1 MKVYSWEDVQ
11 AGAAAG
17 GIVGLAS
24 KPGLESTG
32 VSAVTVGGFDGMHL
46 GHQALFD
53 AVFEWKEGRAASL
66 ACDGVLTGAVTFT
79 RSPGAFKSKD
89 YPGDLMTEKMKLKYF
104 EKRGFDFCVMIDFS
118 QDFSKIGGRNFLD
131 QLRKFCSAQF
141 LAAGSDF
148 RCGHNL
154 DTGVAELSDYST
166 RNGLELKVLDD
177 VTLDGKRVSSSLIRG
192 TVQDGDFAFARRLLG
207 CPYRLDCSSLEWR
220 TSSSDSSLSLIAN
233 GNTTQVLPKAGRHP
247 VSVVF
252 AGKKSSAFFYAEG
265 QFLRLEFPLEQK
277 DFSVVQEIEFL

>member
-11 AGAAAG
+11 AGATAG
-17 GIVGLAS
+17 GIF
-24 KPGLESTG
+24 GLESTG

-118 QDFSKIGGRNFLD
+118 QDFSKIEGRNFLD

-177 VTLDGKRVSSSLIRG
+177 VTLDGKRISSSLIRG
-192 TVQDGDFAFARRLLG
+192 AVQDGDFAFARRLLG

-277 DFSVVQEIEFL
+277 DFSTIQEIEFQ

>member
-17 GIVGLAS
+17 GIF
-24 KPGLESTG
+24 GLESTG

-53 AVFEWKEGRAASL
+53 AVFEWKKKRAGAEVL
-66 ACDGVLTGAVTFT
+66 GLQNVLTGAVTFT

-118 QDFSKIGGRNFLD
+118 QDFSKIEGRNFLD

-192 TVQDGDFAFARRLLG
+192 AVQDGDFAFARRLLG

-277 DFSVVQEIEFL
+277 DFSTIQEIEFQ

>member
-1 MKVYSWEDVQ
+1 
-11 AGAAAG
+11 
-17 GIVGLAS
+17 
-24 KPGLESTG
+24 
-32 VSAVTVGGFDGMHL
+32 
-46 GHQALFD
+46 
-53 AVFEWKEGRAASL
+53 
-66 ACDGVLTGAVTFT
+66 
-79 RSPGAFKSKD
+79 
-89 YPGDLMTEKMKLKYF
+89 MTERMKLEF
-104 EKRGFDFCVMIDFS
+104 LEKRGFDFCVMIDFS
-118 QDFSKIGGRNFLD
+118 QDFSKIEGRNFLD

-192 TVQDGDFAFARRLLG
+192 AVQDGDFAFARRLLG

-233 GNTTQVLPKAGRHP
+233 GNTTQVLPKAGRYP

-277 DFSVVQEIEFL
+277 DFSAVQEIEFL

>member
-11 AGAAAG
+11 AEAAAG
-17 GIVGLAS
+17 GIF
-24 KPGLESTG
+24 GLESTG

-89 YPGDLMTEKMKLKYF
+89 YPGDLMTERMKLEF
-104 EKRGFDFCVMIDFS
+104 LEKRGFDFCVMIDFS
-118 QDFSKIGGRNFLD
+118 QDFSKIEGRNFLD

-192 TVQDGDFAFARRLLG
+192 AVQDGDFAFARRLLG
-207 CPYRLDCSSLEWR
+207 CPYRLDCSLLEWR

>member
-11 AGAAAG
+11 AEAAAG
-17 GIVGLAS
+17 GIF
-24 KPGLESTG
+24 GLESTG

-89 YPGDLMTEKMKLKYF
+89 YPGDLMTERMKLEF
-104 EKRGFDFCVMIDFS
+104 LEKRGFDFCVMIDFS
-118 QDFSKIGGRNFLD
+118 QDFSKIEGRNFLD

-192 TVQDGDFAFARRLLG
+192 AVQDGDFAFARRLLG
-207 CPYRLDCSSLEWR
+207 CPYRLDCSLLEWR

-277 DFSVVQEIEFL
+277 DFSTIQEIEFL

>member
-17 GIVGLAS
+17 GIF
-24 KPGLESTG
+24 GLESTG

-53 AVFEWKEGRAASL
+53 AVFEWKKKRAGAEVL
-66 ACDGVLTGAVTFT
+66 GLQNVLTGAVTFT

-118 QDFSKIGGRNFLD
+118 QDFSKIEGRNFLD

-192 TVQDGDFAFARRLLG
+192 AVQDGDFAFARRLLG

-277 DFSVVQEIEFL
+277 DFSKVQEIEFL

>member
-11 AGAAAG
+11 AEVAAG
-17 GIVGLAS
+17 GIF
-24 KPGLESTG
+24 GLESTG

-53 AVFEWKEGRAASL
+53 AVFEWKKKRAGAEVL
-66 ACDGVLTGAVTFT
+66 GLQNVLTGAVTFR

-89 YPGDLMTEKMKLKYF
+89 YPGDLMTERMKLEF
-104 EKRGFDFCVMIDFS
+104 LEKRGFDFCVMIDFS
-118 QDFSKIGGRNFLD
+118 QDFSKIEGRNFLD

-192 TVQDGDFAFARRLLG
+192 AVQDGDFAFARRLLG

>member
-1 MKVYSWEDVQ
+1 MKVFSWNDVVRG
-11 AGAAAG
+11 AESRAAASL
-17 GIVGLAS
+17 GLVSDSNCAAAS
-24 KPGLESTG
+24 FGP
-32 VSAVTVGGFDGMHL
+32 SAVTVGGFDGMHL

-53 AVFEWKEGRAASL
+53 AVFEWKKKRAGAEVL
-66 ACDGVLTGAVTFT
+66 GLQNVLTGAVTFT

-89 YPGDLMTEKMKLKYF
+89 YPGDLMTKKMKLEF
-104 EKRGFDFCVMIDFS
+104 LEKRGFDFCVMIDFS

-192 TVQDGDFAFARRLLG
+192 AVQDGDFAFARRLLG

-252 AGKKSSAFFYAEG
+252 AGKKSSAFFSF
-265 QFLRLEFPLEQK
+265 QNFW
-277 DFSVVQEIEFL
+277 

>member
-17 GIVGLAS
+17 GIF
-24 KPGLESTG
+24 GLESTG

-89 YPGDLMTEKMKLKYF
+89 YPGDLMTEKMKLEF
-104 EKRGFDFCVMIDFS
+104 LEKRGFDFCVMIDFS
-118 QDFSKIGGRNFLD
+118 QDFSKIEGRNFLD

-192 TVQDGDFAFARRLLG
+192 AVQDGDFAFARRLLG

-277 DFSVVQEIEFL
+277 DFSTIQEIEFQ

>member
-11 AGAAAG
+11 AEAIG
-17 GIVGLAS
+17 
-24 KPGLESTG
+24 P
-32 VSAVTVGGFDGMHL
+32 SAVTVGGFDGMHL

-53 AVFEWKEGRAASL
+53 AVFEWKKKRAGAEVLGLQNVL
-66 ACDGVLTGAVTFT
+66 AGAVTFT

-118 QDFSKIGGRNFLD
+118 QDFSKIEGRNFLD

-192 TVQDGDFAFARRLLG
+192 AVQDGDFAFARRLLG

>member
-118 QDFSKIGGRNFLD
+118 QDFSKIEGRNFLD

-192 TVQDGDFAFARRLLG
+192 AVQDGDFAFARRLLG